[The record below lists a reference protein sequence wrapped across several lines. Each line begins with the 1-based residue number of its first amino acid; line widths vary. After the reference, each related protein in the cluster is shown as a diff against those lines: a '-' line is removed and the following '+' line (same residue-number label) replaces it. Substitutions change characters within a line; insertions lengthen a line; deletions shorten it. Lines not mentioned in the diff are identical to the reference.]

1 MIVSNSS
8 PLIFLA
14 KLALFDPVK
23 KLYPTILIPT
33 EVHEEVIVHGKKEG
47 FSEVLVLEKHLKEG
61 YLKVVDVKEKST
73 KNVPSG
79 LHLGEVRAIQLC
91 LEQKLKTILL
101 DDKEAIA
108 YARILGLEPIRTTRL
123 LLELVKQKQ
132 LSKEQ
137 FTHALVRLSR
147 EGYFISLD
155 VYTYLLEEVE
165 KQ

>member
-14 KLALFDPVK
+14 KLALFDQVK
-23 KLYPTILIPT
+23 KLYPAILIPP
-33 EVHEEVIVHGKKEG
+33 EVHDEVIVHGKKEG

-61 YLKVVDVKEKST
+61 YLKIVDVKEKNT

-91 LEQKLKTILL
+91 LEQKLKMILL

-123 LLELVKQKQ
+123 LFELTKNKH
-132 LSKEQ
+132 LPKEQ
-137 FTHALVRLSR
+137 FKDALIRLSQ
-147 EGYFISLD
+147 EGYFLTID

-165 KQ
+165 KN